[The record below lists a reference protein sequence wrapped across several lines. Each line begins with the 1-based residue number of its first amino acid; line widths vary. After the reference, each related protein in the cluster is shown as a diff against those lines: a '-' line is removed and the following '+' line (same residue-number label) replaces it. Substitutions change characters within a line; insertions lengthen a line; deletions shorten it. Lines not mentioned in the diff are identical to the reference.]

1 MKRIPA
7 FLLSIFM
14 LSILLCACS
23 RDVSQLSPDNPVT
36 LTLWHVYG
44 SQTESPLNDLV
55 QEFNTTIGRERG
67 VIVEVTS
74 VTNSSDIDASL
85 IASAQNLP
93 GAARLPDL
101 FTAYPRMAEKLG
113 EERLMDWQ
121 EYISKDELAAYMPEF
136 LAEGMFGERLLM
148 LPIAKSAELCF
159 LNATIFERF
168 AADSGALIADMTDF
182 ERIFE
187 LCPIYYKW
195 SGGRDLFQIN
205 DFYHYFI
212 VNMTA
217 LGEDFV
223 KDGRVVLYGDTF
235 ERVWKPMARAGIRGG
250 LCVGDGYASDRWKTA
265 EVISNIGSTAGILYL
280 RDYVTYEDN
289 TTEPIRT
296 LILPYPAFYGGAP
309 TVMQRGTGL
318 FAMAS
323 DDERRNRAAAMFAV
337 WMTCGQSNSRFA
349 VQTGYLPVT
358 QKGFAELLSN
368 SDTLENEKY
377 RLLYDTVGD
386 MYDDYAFCSQPRYE
400 GAADVQAALE
410 KNVKRVLSSAHAEY
424 DKRVMLG
431 GDAHS
436 IADELERRA
445 LDELRGLM
453 Q

>member
-1 MKRIPA
+1 MPIM
-7 FLLSIFM
+7 SI
-14 LSILLCACS
+14 S
-23 RDVSQLSPDNPVT
+23 VHVQSP
-36 LTLWHVYG
+36 
-44 SQTESPLNDLV
+44 S
-55 QEFNTTIGRERG
+55 
-67 VIVEVTS
+67 
-74 VTNSSDIDASL
+74 NSSSA
-85 IASAQNLP
+85 ASA
-93 GAARLPDL
+93 R
-101 FTAYPRMAEKLG
+101 T
-113 EERLMDWQ
+113 
-121 EYISKDELAAYMPEF
+121 
-136 LAEGMFGERLLM
+136 
-148 LPIAKSAELCF
+148 
-159 LNATIFERF
+159 
-168 AADSGALIADMTDF
+168 
-182 ERIFE
+182 
-187 LCPIYYKW
+187 
-195 SGGRDLFQIN
+195 
-205 DFYHYFI
+205 
-212 VNMTA
+212 
-217 LGEDFV
+217 
-223 KDGRVVLYGDTF
+223 
-235 ERVWKPMARAGIRGG
+235 GIRGG

-323 DDERRNRAAAMFAV
+323 DDERRNRAAALFAV

-436 IADELERRA
+436 IADELESRA
-445 LDELRGLM
+445 LDELRGLLPCDFMLM
-453 Q
+453 QCACRAAQGRKPYRCAAVWPCILSHSHYQWR